1 MGENLFSC
9 YSFMSIVYYISL
21 IYLCQKS
28 LNDYEEQIKK
38 DHQERDWIYFKKI
51 IQQIING
58 FNFLIYFLFVI
69 IYIYWFPSSPALGRW
84 KKVYLNIFGKFFC
97 FSVSIFFLNLISVV
111 TNIISS
117 SLNNFNII

>member
-1 MGENLFSC
+1 ML
-9 YSFMSIVYYISL
+9 YYISL

-84 KKVYLNIFGKFFC
+84 KKFYLN
-97 FSVSIFFLNLISVV
+97 FL
-111 TNIISS
+111 
-117 SLNNFNII
+117 FY

>member
-1 MGENLFSC
+1 MV
-9 YSFMSIVYYISL
+9 IVYYISL

-69 IYIYWFPSSPALGRW
+69 IYNNS
-84 KKVYLNIFGKFFC
+84 
-97 FSVSIFFLNLISVV
+97 FSNFLILIEKMFLNFSHFYNKFKSAFLYSTKEK
-111 TNIISS
+111 TN
-117 SLNNFNII
+117 